1 MKAGT
6 PLGDDQLIFYRLTG
20 KEEIGRLFEFDVEMI
35 RDQKLGG
42 VKADQL
48 LGKGMTVNLD
58 LPNGT
63 TRHINGEIV
72 QFKHTGLRRALYLL
86 SGYVE
91 ALAMVFDVECRLPD
105 ISG

>member
-1 MKAGT
+1 MAQYNRSVTADT

-72 QFKHTGLRRALYLL
+72 QFKHTGLHGRYIKYLATL
-86 SGYVE
+86 GLGYG
-91 ALAMVFDVECRLPD
+91 
-105 ISG
+105 I